1 MSYTENSLA
10 SSEESG
16 KDWSELEE
24 EAAKADRNHN
34 DFVDDY
40 TRNKRK
46 VLGPRSEKDERKRR
60 ADDHHNHHRSKHG
73 HSSGGGGSSN
83 KKMRKH

>member
-73 HSSGGGGSSN
+73 HSSGGGSSN

>member
-1 MSYTENSLA
+1 MLSVLLNFVLLDGSLA

-24 EAAKADRNHN
+24 EAARADRNHG

-40 TRNKRK
+40 TAKKIK
-46 VLGPRSEKDERKRR
+46 VLGKRSEKDALKRR
-60 ADDHHNHHRSKHG
+60 ADQKH
-73 HSSGGGGSSN
+73 SNNSNSN

>member
-1 MSYTENSLA
+1 MFLIPYHLIFLDSLG

-24 EAAKADRNHN
+24 EAARADRNHN

-40 TRNKRK
+40 TAKKRK
-46 VLGPRSEKDERKRR
+46 VLGSRSEKDDRKRR
-60 ADDHHNHHRSKHG
+60 ADDHK
-73 HSSGGGGSSN
+73 HSSSSS